1 MVISLTVAM
10 KSKETKIKDV
20 LLLNERI
27 FSICDAWPLNNS
39 YKKFVVYMTYL
50 SVHMV
55 MMNLDLYDVMG
66 NLELMVENILSNTVI
81 TTTYMM
87 LFLLRFSKLIKSA
100 IAMMKRELAE
110 DDFRNNEERHLYLF
124 YNVISSTYGKYV
136 VKSTTFM
143 VVLLY
148 YFVPL
153 AKLLKSS
160 SGDGNSSMIYEL
172 PVRFRPFLNYEESLR
187 NYILMYLY
195 QFPVVWVGLFHTTTA
210 SLILNL
216 ALHVCGKFSI
226 LSYRI
231 QNIVEDSE
239 KSFQVKVKELVRRHV
254 ELIAVA
260 NTINSALQ
268 YILALELLQSS
279 IRVAV
284 SLYTIL
290 MLRDDQIFELCTFVM
305 YTSIIMLMLYI
316 YSFIGEQLQTESIKV
331 NDAYYEANW
340 LKLSTRGQKLLL
352 QCMCNGRR
360 TLNLT
365 AAKFYSFSLFG
376 FISIMKTCFGFVS
389 LLRAVI

>member
-1 MVISLTVAM
+1 M

-160 SGDGNSSMIYEL
+160 SVQCHALTIFSDS
-172 PVRFRPFLNYEESLR
+172 RLR
-187 NYILMYLY
+187 K
-195 QFPVVWVGLFHTTTA
+195 TTNQD
-210 SLILNL
+210 I
-216 ALHVCGKFSI
+216 
-226 LSYRI
+226 
-231 QNIVEDSE
+231 
-239 KSFQVKVKELVRRHV
+239 
-254 ELIAVA
+254 
-260 NTINSALQ
+260 
-268 YILALELLQSS
+268 
-279 IRVAV
+279 
-284 SLYTIL
+284 
-290 MLRDDQIFELCTFVM
+290 
-305 YTSIIMLMLYI
+305 
-316 YSFIGEQLQTESIKV
+316 
-331 NDAYYEANW
+331 
-340 LKLSTRGQKLLL
+340 
-352 QCMCNGRR
+352 
-360 TLNLT
+360 
-365 AAKFYSFSLFG
+365 
-376 FISIMKTCFGFVS
+376 
-389 LLRAVI
+389 